1 MTKTNIWKA
10 YPIFK
15 HAQQGFVP
23 KNLQIIA
30 SPKKRRQQQQQQ
42 TTTTVPGR
50 AGAQGSNKKNNDHKK
65 SLAYRTVHEM
75 QKR

>member
-1 MTKTNIWKA
+1 LEGIPHFQTRPT
-10 YPIFK
+10 
-15 HAQQGFVP
+15 GVVP

-30 SPKKRRQQQQQQ
+30 SPKKRRQQQQQPQ
-42 TTTTVPGR
+42 QPCLAVLGR
-50 AGAQGSNKKNNDHKK
+50 KVRTKKNNDHKK